1 MLAGCKTV
9 DFMELEEWLMQISI
23 ILFCAVRS
31 LQYLCR
37 EDRLRL
43 IKEINHAH
51 LQTILGCR
59 YCPVL
64 KIQTFTFILILQI

>member
-23 ILFCAVRS
+23 ILFCAVHS

-43 IKEINHAH
+43 NKVSKLPLSSAC
-51 LQTILGCR
+51 TI
-59 YCPVL
+59 
-64 KIQTFTFILILQI
+64 FT